1 MSNLNSLKSKLISF
15 DVRVDAGVA
24 GATHA
29 MVDLGPL
36 LISLVLVRFFLR
48 RKEVA
53 HRRWIRCLS
62 WATYKP

>member
-1 MSNLNSLKSKLISF
+1 MKGEVITIRQSKLQVFYNDLVSLSNLYSLKSKLISF

-36 LISLVLVRFFLR
+36 LISLSFG
-48 RKEVA
+48 
-53 HRRWIRCLS
+53 
-62 WATYKP
+62 

>member
-15 DVRVDAGVA
+15 DVRFDAGVA

-36 LISLVLVRFFLR
+36 LISLVLVRFFTVQRSGAPAIDSMSIPGSL
-48 RKEVA
+48 
-53 HRRWIRCLS
+53 
-62 WATYKP
+62 

>member
-1 MSNLNSLKSKLISF
+1 MSNLYSLKSKLISF

-53 HRRWIRCLS
+53 HR
-62 WATYKP
+62 